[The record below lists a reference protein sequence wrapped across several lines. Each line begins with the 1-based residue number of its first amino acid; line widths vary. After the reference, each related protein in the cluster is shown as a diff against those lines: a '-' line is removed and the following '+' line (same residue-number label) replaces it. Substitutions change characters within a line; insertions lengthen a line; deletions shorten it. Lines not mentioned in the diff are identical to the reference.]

1 MRGRRRVTRLIA
13 TQLAHLFAR
22 EAMSI
27 QGRDRARL
35 RDASQAWLD
44 IAGEHRDPTGPMPL
58 CDGDIE
64 ELRVAS

>member
-22 EAMSI
+22 EALAAT
-27 QGRDRARL
+27 GRESARL
-35 RDASQAWLD
+35 GDASQAWLD
-44 IAGEHRDPTGPMPL
+44 IAGEQRDPLGLTPL
-58 CDGDIE
+58 CEGDIE